1 MGKIKNV
8 IFRNENRGLVNTYMS
23 AKEALKKAKQAEADA
38 KRALVDVMKQFASA
52 YDGNGEQTDYA
63 WASIQAQGKARYI
76 VYKQTNVSGS
86 IDYEKAL
93 RDLIPDITDAELE
106 KYRRPATTRTSIEWA
121 TAKQVTEI
129 EHN

>member
-1 MGKIKNV
+1 MSIKV
-8 IFRNENRGLVNTYMS
+8 TFTNENRNLSVAYMN

-38 KRALVDVMKQFASA
+38 KKALADVMQEFANA
-52 YDGNGEQTDYA
+52 YEGRGTQTDYA
-63 WASIQAQGKARYI
+63 WATIQSQGKARYL

-93 RDLIPDITDAELE
+93 RELIPNITDAELE

-121 TAKQVTEI
+121 TAKQVAEI